1 MKSLMKKLSRQSYP
15 SLRMR
20 RLRDSSSIRKLIR
33 ETSLSPHN
41 LIQPIFLTDGVNK
54 KEKII
59 SMPNIYR
66 YSIDNALREIKA
78 LCALGIVAIAIFPKI
93 SSSKKSLSADEAYNK
108 NGLIQNSIRKI
119 KDKFPNIL
127 IISDVAL
134 DPYTSHGQDG
144 IIDDSGYILNDATN
158 DVLVRQALSHAE
170 SGSDIIAP
178 SDMMDGRVKLIRKQL
193 EKNKF
198 YNTKILSYSA
208 KYASNYYG
216 PFRDAVGSLA
226 ALGKSDKKTYQ
237 MDYANKAEAIREV
250 DLDLR
255 EGADLVM
262 VKPAIPNLDIIS
274 NIKDNFKIPVLAYHV
289 SGEYLM
295 IKAALKKN
303 IFSEEHIVLETLT
316 SIRRAGASS
325 IITYYAKEAAR
336 WLN

>member
-33 ETSLSPHN
+33 ETSLSAHN
-41 LIQPIFLTDGVNK
+41 LIQPIFLTDGFNK
-54 KEKII
+54 KEKIM
-59 SMPNIYR
+59 SMPNINR
-66 YSIDNALREIKA
+66 YSIDNALKEIKS
-78 LCALGIVAIAIFPKI
+78 LCALGIVAIAVFPKI
-93 SSSKKSLSADEAYNK
+93 SSSKKSLNADEAYNK

-119 KDKFPNIL
+119 KDKFPNLL

-158 DVLVRQALSHAE
+158 DVLVKQALSHAE
-170 SGSDIIAP
+170 SGSDILAP

-237 MDYANKAEAIREV
+237 MDYANKDEAIREV

-303 IFSEEHIVLETLT
+303 IFSEEHIVLESLT

-325 IITYYAKEAAR
+325 IITYYAKEAAK

>member
-33 ETSLSPHN
+33 ETSLSAHN

-54 KEKII
+54 KEKIM

-66 YSIDNALREIKA
+66 YSIDNALKEIKS

-93 SSSKKSLSADEAYNK
+93 SSSKKSLNADEAYNK

-158 DVLVRQALSHAE
+158 DILVRQALSHAE

-178 SDMMDGRVKLIRKQL
+178 SDMMDGRAKLIRKQL

-237 MDYANKAEAIREV
+237 MDYANKDEAIREV